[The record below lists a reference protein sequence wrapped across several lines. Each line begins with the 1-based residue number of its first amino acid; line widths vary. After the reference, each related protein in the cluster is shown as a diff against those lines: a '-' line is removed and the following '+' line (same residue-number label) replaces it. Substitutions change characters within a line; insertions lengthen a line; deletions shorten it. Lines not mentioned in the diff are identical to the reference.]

1 MAGESNADVYASFG
15 VNSAVMSGSTVSEHE
30 QNMLSLDVSA
40 RDGDDAITLGSDKTD
55 PYDTTDPFGQED
67 DEGRMQ
73 VRVGDGSEG
82 AEEETEAEG
91 EAEETTEGNPE
102 GNPEEGNSEND
113 EEFKPLG
120 DAPKELVAA
129 TEQLGEHETGFQEMI
144 ATAVDR
150 GMTQE
155 VIDRIQA
162 EYDTEEGISKE
173 SYEELAKVGY
183 TRAFVDSYIRG
194 QEALVEQYVNSIMDY
209 AGGRDSFNTLYKHL
223 ETHNPE
229 AAASLTNALESRDL
243 STVKAII
250 NLAGESRSKSFG
262 RKPTRSVTNRATP
275 AKPAAPK
282 VQGFA
287 SRDEMVKAMSDARY
301 RTDASYRREVEQKV
315 VNSHF

>member
-15 VNSAVMSGSTVSEHE
+15 VNSAVISGSTVSEHE
-30 QNMLSLDVSA
+30 QNMLALDVSA

-55 PYDTTDPFGQED
+55 PYDTSDPFGQED

-82 AEEETEAEG
+82 AEGTEEEAEG
-91 EAEETTEGNPE
+91 EAEEATE
-102 GNPEEGNSEND
+102 GNPEEGDSENG

-183 TRAFVDSYIRG
+183 TKAFVDSYIRG

-209 AGGRDSFNTLYKHL
+209 AGGRDNFNTLYKHL

-262 RKPTRSVTNRATP
+262 RKPARSVTNRATP

-301 RTDASYRREVEQKV
+301 RTDAAYRREVEQKV
-315 VNSHF
+315 VHSHF